1 MVLPASAAPGHDY
14 VLVGR
19 AATLKRPFAMLVADL
34 HAALRRLRAS
44 RAADPGRSVAM
55 HEAAD
60 ESLGA
65 LLLRTCLVIATSSL
79 RCFLASCRYSP
90 SCSAYALEALQRH
103 GALGAGW
110 LAVCRVSLSSLGRDG
125 LRSRS

>member
-44 RAADPGRSVAM
+44 ADPGMSLAI
-55 HEAAD
+55 HE
-60 ESLGA
+60 
-65 LLLRTCLVIATSSL
+65 
-79 RCFLASCRYSP
+79 
-90 SCSAYALEALQRH
+90 
-103 GALGAGW
+103 
-110 LAVCRVSLSSLGRDG
+110 DG
-125 LRSRS
+125 PR